1 MSYKALYR
9 KYRPQSFADVSDQ
22 EHITRTLKNALKEG
36 KVSHAYLFSGPRGVG
51 KTSVA
56 KIFAKAVNCTHN
68 MSGEPCNECDICNG
82 ITDGSISD
90 VVEIDAASNNGVDE
104 IRDLRDKVKYLP
116 SQCRYKV
123 YIIDEVHMLTTAAFN
138 ALLKTLEEPP
148 KHVIFILCTTEPQKV
163 PATIQSRCQRFEF
176 HLIGREEIEARI
188 KEVARYE
195 YIQIDDEAIKTIAE
209 VSEGG
214 MRDALSLLDQA
225 EAYSKESH
233 ITLDDVLQV
242 SGKLSNDI
250 LINLA
255 TSIQNGNALDAI
267 TTLDALLKIG
277 KEIPKIM
284 NGLVVFYKDILV
296 IKNVKPD
303 LMKVGYNSEAFRN
316 LVQNITNKNIYQN
329 IDILVEA
336 ISEMRYAENQRL
348 YTEIAFIKMADTKN
362 NRYFEPYSE
371 QQPQT
376 FTPTPQPQKPKQ
388 EPKVEPTPQA
398 PIQTTPTPKPVE
410 VKDEPKEEPA
420 TVVFEEPTQ
429 ETTVEEQPVEK
440 PAEEAPRSIAETKGT
455 FDITIVEKVL
465 NGANKQFKKDVIDS
479 MPQTIRKTRGTD
491 LHEAALLLQDATVQ
505 AASDN
510 CLVLTYDEVSYCNL
524 AMKKANRDKII
535 QIFSKEYNKDIDFI
549 AIPFDTW
556 KEVSDEFI
564 KLYRANRAAQRRDFI
579 KLTPVYVDGLRISSD
594 EVNQT
599 QEEDTPDEFS
609 DFISSFDGIIEVK

>member
-36 KVSHAYLFSGPRGVG
+36 RVSHAYLFSGPRGVG
-51 KTSVA
+51 KTSIA

-68 MSGEPCNECDICNG
+68 MSGEPCNECEICTG

-123 YIIDEVHMLTTAAFN
+123 YIIDEVHMLTTQAFN

-148 KHVIFILCTTEPQKV
+148 KHVIFVLCTTEPQKV
-163 PATIQSRCQRFEF
+163 PATIQARCQRFEF
-176 HLIGREEIEARI
+176 HLIGREEIESRI
-188 KEVARYE
+188 REVSRYE
-195 YIQIDDEAIKTIAE
+195 YIQIDDDAVKTIAE

-233 ITLDDVLQV
+233 ITLEDVLQV

-255 TSIQNGNALDAI
+255 TSIQYGNALDAI

-303 LMKVGYNSEAFRN
+303 LMKVGYDTENFKS
-316 LVQNITNKNIYQN
+316 LVQNLTNKDIYRN
-329 IDILVEA
+329 IDILSEA

-348 YTEIAFIKMADTKN
+348 YTELAFIKMADVKN
-362 NRYFEPYSE
+362 NRYFEPYPE
-371 QQPQT
+371 VAPKPQT
-376 FTPTPQPQKPKQ
+376 PVKQ
-388 EPKVEPTPQA
+388 EA
-398 PIQTTPTPKPVE
+398 KPVE
-410 VKDEPKEEPA
+410 VKVETKPTIQTEKPVEETPKPVINQPINEPKEEVSTTPL
-420 TVVFEEPTQ
+420 FNESEIDKEKKEETDN
-429 ETTVEEQPVEK
+429 TI
-440 PAEEAPRSIAETKGT
+440 RSIAEEKGT
-455 FDITIVEKVL
+455 FDITCIEKVL
-465 NGANKQFKKDVIDS
+465 NGANKQFKMEVIDAL
-479 MPQTIRKTRGTD
+479 PQIIRRTKGSD
-491 LHEAALLLQDATVQ
+491 LHEAALLLQDAQIQ

-510 CLVLTYDEVSYCNL
+510 FLVITYEEVSFCNL
-524 AMKKANRDKII
+524 AMKKGNKDKIKK
-535 QIFSKEYNKDIDFI
+535 IFSKEYNKDIDFI
-549 AIPFDTW
+549 AIPFATW

-564 KLYRANRAAQRRDFI
+564 KLYRANRQAQNRDFI
-579 KLTPVYVDGLRISSD
+579 KLTPVYVEGLRISTDDSSSD
-594 EVNQT
+594 S
-599 QEEDTPDEFS
+599 EEKQDEFK
-609 DFISSFDGIIEVK
+609 DFMDSFKDILEVK

>member
-36 KVSHAYLFSGPRGVG
+36 RVSHAYLFSGPRGVG
-51 KTSVA
+51 KTSIA

-68 MSGEPCNECDICNG
+68 MSGEPCNDCDICNG

-176 HLIGREEIEARI
+176 HLIGRDEIEARI
-188 KEVARYE
+188 REVSRYE
-195 YIQIDDEAIKTIAE
+195 YIQIDDEAVKTIAE

-255 TSIQNGNALDAI
+255 SSIQNGNALDAI

-303 LMKVGYNSEAFRN
+303 LLKVGYDSENFKN
-316 LVQNITNKNIYQN
+316 LVQSLTNKDIYRN
-329 IDILVEA
+329 IDILSES

-348 YTEIAFIKMADTKN
+348 YTELAFIKMADTKN

-371 QQPQT
+371 
-376 FTPTPQPQKPKQ
+376 PQPQLFVPPKQVEKPKS
-388 EPKVEPTPQA
+388 EK
-398 PIQTTPTPKPVE
+398 
-410 VKDEPKEEPA
+410 KEEPA
-420 TVVFEEPTQ
+420 VQTPAPAPVEPKIEESIVKEELKEEPTP
-429 ETTVEEQPVEK
+429 TVEFVEEEKAETPQPV
-440 PAEEAPRSIAETKGT
+440 EEAPRSIAETKGT
-455 FDITIVEKVL
+455 FDITIVEKIL
-465 NGANKQFKKDVIDS
+465 NGANKQFKTEVIES
-479 MPQTIRKTRGTD
+479 LPQTIRKTRGTD

-510 CLVLTYDEVSYCNL
+510 CLVLTYEEVSYCNL
-524 AMKKANRDKII
+524 AMKKANRDKIK
-535 QIFSKEYNKDIDFI
+535 QIFSNEYNKDIDFI
-549 AIPFDTW
+549 AIPFATW

-564 KLYRANRAAQRRDFI
+564 KLYRANRQAQRRDFI
-579 KLTPVYVDGLRISSD
+579 KLSPVYVDGLRINSDDIEVKEEEESD
-594 EVNQT
+594 E
-599 QEEDTPDEFS
+599 FK
-609 DFISSFDGIIEVK
+609 DFVDSFKDIIEVK

>member
-36 KVSHAYLFSGPRGVG
+36 RVSHAYLFSGPRGVG
-51 KTSVA
+51 KTSIA

-68 MSGEPCNECDICNG
+68 MSGEPCNECEICTG

-123 YIIDEVHMLTTAAFN
+123 YIIDEVHMLTTQAFN

-176 HLIGREEIEARI
+176 HLIGREEIESRI
-188 KEVARYE
+188 REVSRYE
-195 YIQIDDEAIKTIAE
+195 YIQIDDDAVKTIAE

-233 ITLDDVLQV
+233 ITLEDVLQV

-255 TSIQNGNALDAI
+255 TSIQYGNALDAI

-303 LMKVGYNSEAFRN
+303 LMKVGYNTENFKS
-316 LVQNITNKNIYQN
+316 LVQNLTNKDIYRN
-329 IDILVEA
+329 IDILSEA

-348 YTEIAFIKMADTKN
+348 YTELAFIKMADVKN
-362 NRYFEPYSE
+362 NRYFEPYPE
-371 QQPQT
+371 VAPKPQT
-376 FTPTPQPQKPKQ
+376 PVKQ
-388 EPKVEPTPQA
+388 E
-398 PIQTTPTPKPVE
+398 PKPVE
-410 VKDEPKEEPA
+410 VKVEAKPVVLNEKPVEETPKPVINQPINEPKEEINTTPLFNESEID
-420 TVVFEEPTQ
+420 TEKKEETDNII
-429 ETTVEEQPVEK
+429 
-440 PAEEAPRSIAETKGT
+440 RSIAEEKGT
-455 FDITIVEKVL
+455 FDITCIEKVL
-465 NGANKQFKKDVIDS
+465 NGANKQFKMEVIDAL
-479 MPQTIRKTRGTD
+479 PQIIRRTKGSD
-491 LHEAALLLQDATVQ
+491 LHEAALLLQDAQIQ

-510 CLVLTYDEVSYCNL
+510 FLVITYEEVSFCNL
-524 AMKKANRDKII
+524 AMKKGNKDKIKK
-535 QIFSKEYNKDIDFI
+535 IFSKEYNKDIDFV
-549 AIPFDTW
+549 AIPFATW

-564 KLYRANRAAQRRDFI
+564 KLYRANRQAQNRDFI
-579 KLTPVYVDGLRISSD
+579 KLTPVYVEGLRISTDDSSID
-594 EVNQT
+594 S
-599 QEEDTPDEFS
+599 EEKQDEFK
-609 DFISSFDGIIEVK
+609 DFMDSFKDILEVK

>member
-36 KVSHAYLFSGPRGVG
+36 RVSHAYLFSGPRGVG
-51 KTSVA
+51 KTSIA

-68 MSGEPCNECDICNG
+68 MSGEPCNECENCKG

-123 YIIDEVHMLTTAAFN
+123 YIVDEVHMLTTQAFN

-176 HLIGREEIEARI
+176 HLIGKEEIESRI

-195 YIQIDDEAIKTIAE
+195 YIQIDDDAIKTIAE

-255 TSIQNGNALDAI
+255 TSIQSGNALDAI

-284 NGLVVFYKDILV
+284 NGLIVFYKDILV

-303 LMKVGYNSEAFRN
+303 LQKVGYDSDSFKQLAST
-316 LVQNITNKNIYQN
+316 LTNKTIYRN
-329 IDILVEA
+329 IDILSES

-348 YTEIAFIKMADTKN
+348 YTELAFIKMADLQN
-362 NRYFEPYSE
+362 NRYFEPYYEPAPSPI
-371 QQPQT
+371 QPKPQIKNVPPQT
-376 FTPTPQPQKPKQ
+376 QIQK
-388 EPKVEPTPQA
+388 
-398 PIQTTPTPKPVE
+398 PKPVE
-410 VKDEPKEEPA
+410 QVEVKVTEEVKENK
-420 TVVFEEPTQ
+420 
-429 ETTVEEQPVEK
+429 PVETPIVKTTEPPTK
-440 PAEEAPRSIAETKGT
+440 PLFNEAEINVEAKEKADETIKSIADNKGT
-455 FDITIVEKVL
+455 FDITIIEEVL
-465 NGANKQFKKDVIDS
+465 NHADKPFKTDVIQRL
-479 MPQTIRKTRGTD
+479 PQTIRKTRGTE
-491 LHEAALLLQDATVQ
+491 LHEAALLLEDAQIQ
-505 AASDN
+505 AANSN
-510 CLVLTYDEVSYCNL
+510 TLIITYEEVSYCNL
-524 AMKKANRDKII
+524 AMKKSNKDKIRE
-535 QIFSKEYNKDIDFI
+535 IFSNEFSKNIDFI
-549 AIPFDTW
+549 AIPFKTW

-564 KLYRANRAAQRRDFI
+564 RIYKANRATNTLDYI
-579 KLTPVYVDGLRISSD
+579 KLTPVYVEGLRISNTD
-594 EVNQT
+594 DT
-599 QEEDTPDEFS
+599 KEDKKEDKFK
-609 DFISSFDGIIEVK
+609 DLIDSFEGIIEVK

>member
-36 KVSHAYLFSGPRGVG
+36 RVSHAYLFSGPRGVG
-51 KTSVA
+51 KTSIA
-56 KIFAKAVNCTHN
+56 TIFAKAVNCTHN
-68 MSGEPCNECDICNG
+68 MSGEPCNDCEICNG

-104 IRDLRDKVKYLP
+104 IRDLREKVKYLP

-176 HLIGREEIEARI
+176 HLIGRDEIEARI
-188 KEVARYE
+188 REVSRYE
-195 YIQIDDEAIKTIAE
+195 YIQIDDEAVKTIAE

-255 TSIQNGNALDAI
+255 SSIQNGNALDAI

-303 LMKVGYNSEAFRN
+303 LLKVGYDSENFKN
-316 LVQNITNKNIYQN
+316 LVQSLTNKDIYRN
-329 IDILVEA
+329 IDILSES

-348 YTEIAFIKMADTKN
+348 YTELAFIKMADTKN

-371 QQPQT
+371 
-376 FTPTPQPQKPKQ
+376 PQPQLFVPPKQVEKPKPEKKEEPAVQ
-388 EPKVEPTPQA
+388 TPAPAPVEPKIEEP
-398 PIQTTPTPKPVE
+398 I
-410 VKDEPKEEPA
+410 VKEEPKEEP
-420 TVVFEEPTQ
+420 TP
-429 ETTVEEQPVEK
+429 TVEFVEEEKAETPQPVEK
-440 PAEEAPRSIAETKGT
+440 APRSIAETKGT
-455 FDITIVEKVL
+455 FDITIVEKIL
-465 NGANKQFKKDVIDS
+465 NGANKQFKTEVIES
-479 MPQTIRKTRGTD
+479 LAQTIRKTRGTD

-510 CLVLTYDEVSYCNL
+510 CLVLTYEEVSYCNL
-524 AMKKANRDKII
+524 AMKKANRDKIK
-535 QIFSKEYNKDIDFI
+535 QIFSNEYNKDIDFI
-549 AIPFDTW
+549 AIPFATW

-564 KLYRANRAAQRRDFI
+564 KLYRANRQAQRRDFI
-579 KLTPVYVDGLRISSD
+579 KLSPVYVDGLRINSDDVEVKEEEESD
-594 EVNQT
+594 E
-599 QEEDTPDEFS
+599 FK
-609 DFISSFDGIIEVK
+609 DFVDSFKDIIEVK

>member
-9 KYRPQSFADVSDQ
+9 KYRPQTFADVSDQ

-36 KVSHAYLFSGPRGVG
+36 RVSHAYLFSGPRGVG
-51 KTSVA
+51 KTSIA

-68 MSGEPCNECDICNG
+68 MSGEPCNECEICTG

-123 YIIDEVHMLTTAAFN
+123 YIIDEVHMLTTQAFN

-176 HLIGREEIEARI
+176 HLIGREEIESRI
-188 KEVARYE
+188 REVSRYE
-195 YIQIDDEAIKTIAE
+195 YIQIDDDAVKTIAE

-233 ITLDDVLQV
+233 ITLEDVLQV

-255 TSIQNGNALDAI
+255 TSIQYGNALDAI

-303 LMKVGYNSEAFRN
+303 LMKVGYDTENFKS
-316 LVQNITNKNIYQN
+316 LVQNLTNKDIYRN
-329 IDILVEA
+329 IDILSEA

-348 YTEIAFIKMADTKN
+348 YTELAFIKMADVKN
-362 NRYFEPYSE
+362 NRYFEPYPE
-371 QQPQT
+371 VAPKPQA
-376 FTPTPQPQKPKQ
+376 PVKQ
-388 EPKVEPTPQA
+388 EPRPVEVKVETKPT
-398 PIQTTPTPKPVE
+398 IQTEKPVEETPKPVINQPIN
-410 VKDEPKEEPA
+410 EPKEEVNTTPL
-420 TVVFEEPTQ
+420 FNESEIDKEKKEETDN
-429 ETTVEEQPVEK
+429 TI
-440 PAEEAPRSIAETKGT
+440 RSIAEEKGT
-455 FDITIVEKVL
+455 FDITCIEKVL
-465 NGANKQFKKDVIDS
+465 NGANKQFKMEVIDAL
-479 MPQTIRKTRGTD
+479 PQIIRRTKGSD
-491 LHEAALLLQDATVQ
+491 LHEAALLLQDAQIQ

-510 CLVLTYDEVSYCNL
+510 FLVITYEEVSFCNL
-524 AMKKANRDKII
+524 AMKKGNKDKIKK
-535 QIFSKEYNKDIDFI
+535 IFSKEYNKDIDFI
-549 AIPFDTW
+549 AIPFATW

-564 KLYRANRAAQRRDFI
+564 KLYRANRQAQNRDFI
-579 KLTPVYVDGLRISSD
+579 KLTPVYVEGLRISTDDSSSD
-594 EVNQT
+594 S
-599 QEEDTPDEFS
+599 EEKQDEFK
-609 DFISSFDGIIEVK
+609 DFMDSFKDILEVK

>member
-36 KVSHAYLFSGPRGVG
+36 RVSHAYLFSGPRGVG
-51 KTSVA
+51 KTSIA

-68 MSGEPCNECDICNG
+68 MSGEPCNECEICTG

-123 YIIDEVHMLTTAAFN
+123 YIIDEVHMLTTQAFN

-148 KHVIFILCTTEPQKV
+148 KHVIFVLCTTEPQKV

-176 HLIGREEIEARI
+176 HLIGREEIESRI
-188 KEVARYE
+188 REVSRYE
-195 YIQIDDEAIKTIAE
+195 YIQIDDDAVKTIAE

-233 ITLDDVLQV
+233 ITLEDVLQV

-255 TSIQNGNALDAI
+255 TSIQYGNALDAI

-303 LMKVGYNSEAFRN
+303 LMKVGYDTENFKS
-316 LVQNITNKNIYQN
+316 LVQNLTNKDIYRN
-329 IDILVEA
+329 IDILSEA

-348 YTEIAFIKMADTKN
+348 YTELAFIKMADVKN
-362 NRYFEPYSE
+362 NRYFEPYPE
-371 QQPQT
+371 VAPKPQT
-376 FTPTPQPQKPKQ
+376 PVKQ
-388 EPKVEPTPQA
+388 EA
-398 PIQTTPTPKPVE
+398 KPVE
-410 VKDEPKEEPA
+410 VKVETKPTIQTEKPVEETPKPVINQPINEPKEEVSTTPL
-420 TVVFEEPTQ
+420 FNESEIDKEKKEETDN
-429 ETTVEEQPVEK
+429 TI
-440 PAEEAPRSIAETKGT
+440 RSIAEEKGT
-455 FDITIVEKVL
+455 FDITCIEKVL
-465 NGANKQFKKDVIDS
+465 NGANKQFKMEVIDAL
-479 MPQTIRKTRGTD
+479 PQIIRRTKGSD
-491 LHEAALLLQDATVQ
+491 LHEAALLLQDAQIQ

-510 CLVLTYDEVSYCNL
+510 FLVITYEEVSFCNL
-524 AMKKANRDKII
+524 AMKKGNKDKIKK
-535 QIFSKEYNKDIDFI
+535 IFSKEYNKDIDFI
-549 AIPFDTW
+549 AIPFATW

-564 KLYRANRAAQRRDFI
+564 KLYRANRQAQNRDFI
-579 KLTPVYVDGLRISSD
+579 KLTPVYVEGLRISTDDSSSD
-594 EVNQT
+594 S
-599 QEEDTPDEFS
+599 EEKQDEFK
-609 DFISSFDGIIEVK
+609 DFMDSFKDILEVK

>member
-36 KVSHAYLFSGPRGVG
+36 RVSHAYLFSGPRGVG
-51 KTSVA
+51 KTSIA

-68 MSGEPCNECDICNG
+68 MSGEPCNDCEICNG

-104 IRDLRDKVKYLP
+104 IRDLREKVKYLP

-176 HLIGREEIEARI
+176 HLIGRDEIEARI
-188 KEVARYE
+188 REVSRYE
-195 YIQIDDEAIKTIAE
+195 YIQIDDEAVKTIAE

-303 LMKVGYNSEAFRN
+303 LLKVGYDSENFKY
-316 LVQNITNKNIYQN
+316 LVQSLTNKDIYRN
-329 IDILVEA
+329 IDILSES

-348 YTEIAFIKMADTKN
+348 CTELAFIKMADTKN

-371 QQPQT
+371 
-376 FTPTPQPQKPKQ
+376 PQPQLFVPPKQVEKPKPEKKEEPVVQ
-388 EPKVEPTPQA
+388 TPAPAPVEPKIEEP
-398 PIQTTPTPKPVE
+398 I
-410 VKDEPKEEPA
+410 VKEEPKEEP
-420 TVVFEEPTQ
+420 TP
-429 ETTVEEQPVEK
+429 TVEFVEEEK
-440 PAEEAPRSIAETKGT
+440 AETPQLVEEAPRSIAETKGT
-455 FDITIVEKVL
+455 FDITIVEKIL
-465 NGANKQFKKDVIDS
+465 NGANKQFKTEVIES
-479 MPQTIRKTRGTD
+479 LPQTIRKTRGTD

-510 CLVLTYDEVSYCNL
+510 CLVLTYEEVSYCNL
-524 AMKKANRDKII
+524 AMKKANRDKIK
-535 QIFSKEYNKDIDFI
+535 QIFSNEYNKDIDFI
-549 AIPFDTW
+549 AIPFATW

-564 KLYRANRAAQRRDFI
+564 KLYRANRQAQRRDFI
-579 KLTPVYVDGLRISSD
+579 KLSPVYVDGLRINSDDVEVKEEESD
-594 EVNQT
+594 E
-599 QEEDTPDEFS
+599 FK
-609 DFISSFDGIIEVK
+609 DFVDSFKDIIEVK

>member
-36 KVSHAYLFSGPRGVG
+36 RVSHAYLFSGPRGVG
-51 KTSVA
+51 KTSIA

-68 MSGEPCNECDICNG
+68 MSGEPCNECEICTG

-123 YIIDEVHMLTTAAFN
+123 YIIDEVHMLTTQAFN

-148 KHVIFILCTTEPQKV
+148 KHVIFVLCTTEPQKV

-176 HLIGREEIEARI
+176 HLIGREEIESRI
-188 KEVARYE
+188 REVSRYE
-195 YIQIDDEAIKTIAE
+195 YIQIDDDAVKTIAE

-233 ITLDDVLQV
+233 ITLEDVLQV

-255 TSIQNGNALDAI
+255 TSIQYGNALDAI

-303 LMKVGYNSEAFRN
+303 LMKVGYDTENFKS
-316 LVQNITNKNIYQN
+316 LVQNLTNKDIYRN
-329 IDILVEA
+329 IDILSEA

-348 YTEIAFIKMADTKN
+348 YTELAFIKMADVKN
-362 NRYFEPYSE
+362 NRYFEPYPE
-371 QQPQT
+371 VAPKPQT
-376 FTPTPQPQKPKQ
+376 PVKQ
-388 EPKVEPTPQA
+388 EAKPAEVKVETKPT
-398 PIQTTPTPKPVE
+398 IQTEKPVEETPKPVINQPIN
-410 VKDEPKEEPA
+410 EPKEEANTTPL
-420 TVVFEEPTQ
+420 FNESEIDKEKKEETDN
-429 ETTVEEQPVEK
+429 TI
-440 PAEEAPRSIAETKGT
+440 RSIAEEKGT
-455 FDITIVEKVL
+455 FDITCIEKVL
-465 NGANKQFKKDVIDS
+465 NGANKQFKMEVIDAL
-479 MPQTIRKTRGTD
+479 PQIIRRTKGSD
-491 LHEAALLLQDATVQ
+491 LHEAALLLQDAQIQ

-510 CLVLTYDEVSYCNL
+510 FLVITYEEVSFCNL
-524 AMKKANRDKII
+524 AMKKGNKDKIKK
-535 QIFSKEYNKDIDFI
+535 IFSKEYNKDIDFI
-549 AIPFDTW
+549 AIPFATW

-564 KLYRANRAAQRRDFI
+564 KLYRANRQAQNRDFI
-579 KLTPVYVDGLRISSD
+579 KLTPVYVEGLRISTDDSSSD
-594 EVNQT
+594 S
-599 QEEDTPDEFS
+599 EEKQDEFK
-609 DFISSFDGIIEVK
+609 DFMDSFKDILEVK